1 MSGFYGDVMR
11 WWVGVVEEIATD
23 IDKLGKVK
31 VRIYGVHDD
40 ASKISIDDLPYAQCL
55 VPTTEVRIYGVHDDA
70 KKYLLMIYHM
80 PNV

>member
-40 ASKISIDDLPYAQCL
+40 ASKI
-55 VPTTEVRIYGVHDDA
+55 
-70 KKYLLMIYHM
+70 YHM

>member
-40 ASKISIDDLPYAQCL
+40 A
-55 VPTTEVRIYGVHDDA
+55 